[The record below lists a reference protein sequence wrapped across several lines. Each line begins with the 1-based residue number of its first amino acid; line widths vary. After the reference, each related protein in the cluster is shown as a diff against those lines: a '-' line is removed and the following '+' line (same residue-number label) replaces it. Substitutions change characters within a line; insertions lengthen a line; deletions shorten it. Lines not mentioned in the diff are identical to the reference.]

1 MSDFDDFPDAPAGGG
16 ISMKAVLIGLAVIS
30 PLILIL
36 ALGFGRDPNVMD
48 KPLNGKQAPDFE
60 LPRLVDGK
68 LTGLD
73 DLKGK
78 PLVVNFWATW
88 CRPCAQ
94 EHPNLVQAARQWGEE
109 VQFVGIVYQDKNE
122 AVNAWLDRNGGKA
135 YPTLI
140 DINAKAAIAYGV
152 YGVPETYFI
161 GADGVIRDKHVG
173 PIPWP
178 VLAEQVRKLR
188 GGAS

>member
-1 MSDFDDFPDAPAGGG
+1 MSGFDDFPDAAGGG
-16 ISMKAVLIGLAVIS
+16 ISAKAVLVGLAVVS

-94 EHPNLVQAARQWGEE
+94 EHPNLVQAARQWGED

>member
-1 MSDFDDFPDAPAGGG
+1 MSDFDDFGAVATGGVSG
-16 ISMKAVLIGLAVIS
+16 KAVGIGLAVIA

-36 ALGFGRDPNVMD
+36 ALGFGRDPHVMD
-48 KPLNGKQAPDFE
+48 KPLNGKPAPDFQ
-60 LPRLVDGK
+60 LPRLSDGA
-68 LTGLD
+68 LIGIE
-73 DLKGK
+73 DLRGK

-88 CRPCAQ
+88 CVPCAQ
-94 EHPNLVQAARQWGEE
+94 EHPNLVQAARQWGED

-122 AVNAWLDRNGGKA
+122 AVNDWLDRHGGKA

-152 YGVPETYFI
+152 YGVPETYFV

>member
-1 MSDFDDFPDAPAGGG
+1 MSDFDDLPEVGGGG
-16 ISMKAVLIGLAVIS
+16 INVRAMLIGLAVIV
-30 PLILIL
+30 PLIIIL
-36 ALGFGRDPNVMD
+36 ALGFGRDPHVMD
-48 KPLNGKQAPDFE
+48 KPLNGKPAPDFS

-68 LTGLD
+68 TVGLD

-78 PLVVNFWATW
+78 PMVVNFWATW

-94 EHPNLVQAARQWGEE
+94 EHPNLVQAARRWGDD

-122 AVNAWLDRNGGKA
+122 AVDAWLERHGGKA

-178 VLAEQVRKLR
+178 VLADQVRALR
-188 GGAS
+188 GEG